1 MNNKIIQNLRSFS
14 SVVWELSKAGT
25 LIVLIIVIV
34 FLLLGDG
41 SGPYVRSVVQNV
53 GELVSIIS
61 SEAIIGIALVLLAW
75 FMIPIIN
82 KKRYCSK
89 LELSNY

>member
-14 SVVWELSKAGT
+14 SLVWELSKAGT

-41 SGPYVRSVVQNV
+41 SGPYVRSVVFNV

-61 SEAIIGIALVLLAW
+61 SEAIICIALVLLAW
-75 FMIPIIN
+75 FMIPKIN
-82 KKRYCSK
+82 K
-89 LELSNY
+89 

>member
-1 MNNKIIQNLRSFS
+1 MNNKIIQNLQTFS
-14 SVVWELSKAGT
+14 SLIWELSRAGI
-25 LIVLIIVIV
+25 LIVLIIVLV

-41 SGPYVRSVVQNV
+41 SGPYVRSVVLNV

-75 FMIPIIN
+75 FMIPKIN
-82 KKRYCSK
+82 K
-89 LELSNY
+89 

>member
-14 SVVWELSKAGT
+14 SFVWELSKAGT
-25 LIVLIIVIV
+25 LIVLVIVIV

-41 SGPYVRSVVQNV
+41 SGPYVRSVVLNV

-75 FMIPIIN
+75 FMIPKIN
-82 KKRYCSK
+82 K
-89 LELSNY
+89 

>member
-14 SVVWELSKAGT
+14 SLVWELSKAGI

-41 SGPYVRSVVQNV
+41 SGPYVRSVVLNV

-75 FMIPIIN
+75 FMIPKIN
-82 KKRYCSK
+82 K
-89 LELSNY
+89 

>member
-14 SVVWELSKAGT
+14 SLVWELSKAGT
-25 LIVLIIVIV
+25 LIVLVIVIV

-41 SGPYVRSVVQNV
+41 SGPYVRSVVLNV

-75 FMIPIIN
+75 FMIPNIN
-82 KKRYCSK
+82 KK
-89 LELSNY
+89 

>member
-14 SVVWELSKAGT
+14 SLVWELSKAGT
-25 LIVLIIVIV
+25 LIVLVIVIV

-41 SGPYVRSVVQNV
+41 SGPYVRSVVLNV
-53 GELVSIIS
+53 GELISIIS

-75 FMIPIIN
+75 FMIPKIN
-82 KKRYCSK
+82 K
-89 LELSNY
+89 

>member
-14 SVVWELSKAGT
+14 SPVWELSKAGT
-25 LIVLIIVIV
+25 LIVLVIVIV

-41 SGPYVRSVVQNV
+41 SGPYVRSVVLNV

-75 FMIPIIN
+75 FMIPKIN
-82 KKRYCSK
+82 K
-89 LELSNY
+89 

>member
-14 SVVWELSKAGT
+14 SLVWELSKAGT

-41 SGPYVRSVVQNV
+41 SGPYVRSVVFNV
-53 GELVSIIS
+53 GELISIIS

-75 FMIPIIN
+75 FMIPKIN
-82 KKRYCSK
+82 K
-89 LELSNY
+89 

>member
-14 SVVWELSKAGT
+14 SLVWELSKAGT
-25 LIVLIIVIV
+25 LIVLVIVIV

-41 SGPYVRSVVQNV
+41 SGPYVRSVVFNV

-75 FMIPIIN
+75 FIIPKIN
-82 KKRYCSK
+82 K
-89 LELSNY
+89 

>member
-1 MNNKIIQNLRSFS
+1 MNNKIIQNLRNFS
-14 SVVWELSKAGT
+14 SLIWELSKAGT
-25 LIVLIIVIV
+25 LIVLVIVIV

-75 FMIPIIN
+75 FMIPKIN
-82 KKRYCSK
+82 K
-89 LELSNY
+89 

>member
-1 MNNKIIQNLRSFS
+1 MNSKIIQNLRSFS
-14 SVVWELSKAGT
+14 SLIWELSKAGT
-25 LIVLIIVIV
+25 LIVLIIVLV

-41 SGPYVRSVVQNV
+41 SGPYVRSVVMNV

-75 FMIPIIN
+75 FMIPKIN
-82 KKRYCSK
+82 K
-89 LELSNY
+89 

>member
-14 SVVWELSKAGT
+14 SLVWELSKAGT

-41 SGPYVRSVVQNV
+41 SGPYVRSVVRNV

-61 SEAIIGIALVLLAW
+61 SEAFIGIALVLLAW
-75 FMIPIIN
+75 FMIPKIN
-82 KKRYCSK
+82 K
-89 LELSNY
+89 

>member
-1 MNNKIIQNLRSFS
+1 MNNKITQNLRSFS
-14 SVVWELSKAGT
+14 SFVWELSKAGT
-25 LIVLIIVIV
+25 LIVLVIVIV

-41 SGPYVRSVVQNV
+41 SGPYVRSVVLNV

-75 FMIPIIN
+75 FMIPKIN
-82 KKRYCSK
+82 K
-89 LELSNY
+89 

>member
-1 MNNKIIQNLRSFS
+1 ML
-14 SVVWELSKAGT
+14 
-25 LIVLIIVIV
+25 V

-75 FMIPIIN
+75 FMIPKIN
-82 KKRYCSK
+82 K
-89 LELSNY
+89 

>member
-1 MNNKIIQNLRSFS
+1 MNNKITQNLRSFS
-14 SVVWELSKAGT
+14 SLVWELSKAGT
-25 LIVLIIVIV
+25 LIVLVIVIV

-41 SGPYVRSVVQNV
+41 SGPYVRSVVFNV

-75 FMIPIIN
+75 FMIPKIN
-82 KKRYCSK
+82 K
-89 LELSNY
+89 